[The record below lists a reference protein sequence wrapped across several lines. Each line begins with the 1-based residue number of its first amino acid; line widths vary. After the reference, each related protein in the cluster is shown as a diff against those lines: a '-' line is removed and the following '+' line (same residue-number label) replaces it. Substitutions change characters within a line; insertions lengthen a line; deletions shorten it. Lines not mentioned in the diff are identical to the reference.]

1 MPSVECLVVARL
13 VSASDRDWSR
23 DVETWPE
30 WRSGGHQTRLTGT
43 PPPTHP
49 SIPPIY
55 IWILDILDKV
65 KSIMI
70 ILGFIFLLMI
80 NFLPC
85 PLAFVYIIGVVVV
98 KVLE

>member
-1 MPSVECLVVARL
+1 MWRPGQGGGVEDTRPGSLVHL
-13 VSASDRDWSR
+13 HHPIPAS
-23 DVETWPE
+23 
-30 WRSGGHQTRLTGT
+30 
-43 PPPTHP
+43 HP
-49 SIPPIY
+49 Y

>member
-1 MPSVECLVVARL
+1 M
-13 VSASDRDWSR
+13 
-23 DVETWPE
+23 
-30 WRSGGHQTRLTGT
+30 WRPGQSGGVEDTRPGSLVHLH
-43 PPPTHP
+43 HP
-49 SIPPIY
+49 IPASHPYIS